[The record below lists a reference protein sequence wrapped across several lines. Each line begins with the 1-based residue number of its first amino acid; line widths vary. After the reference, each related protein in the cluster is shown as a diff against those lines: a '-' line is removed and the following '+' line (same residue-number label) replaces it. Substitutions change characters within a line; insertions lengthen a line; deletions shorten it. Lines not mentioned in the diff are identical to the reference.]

1 MNPDVDMNQDDEQI
15 TPEEARD
22 NAIFWL
28 HRREVYSPSLYCR
41 GEEYGDGVFDDLEG
55 VSDDRF

>member
-28 HRREVYSPSLYCR
+28 HRREVYTPSLYCG
-41 GEEYGDGVFDDLEG
+41 GEDDLEE
-55 VSDDRF
+55 VSDE

>member
-28 HRREVYSPSLYCR
+28 HRREVYTPSLYCG
-41 GEEYGDGVFDDLEG
+41 GEDDLEEMT
-55 VSDDRF
+55 DE